1 MDTTPSPA
9 PVKAPPT
16 LLGLAVIFVREGNMT
31 FGGGLPTVAA
41 LQRELVTNKG
51 WLTQDGYTMCHVLS
65 RITPGT
71 NLWAFCVA
79 AGWILRRWSGVAVA
93 MLAGSIPS
101 SLLVALL
108 TGGFDAWSSKH
119 WLQIAIN
126 AVLASSVGILLAGF
140 WLLVRPHWKPG
151 RKIQTLLIVCGSIFL
166 SIAFGMTPLAVLA
179 LAAVVGFFMPGGDE
193 R

>member
-1 MDTTPSPA
+1 MDTASIPDSPTT
-9 PVKAPPT
+9 PPT
-16 LLGLAVIFVREGNMT
+16 LLGLAMIFVREGNMT

-51 WLTQDGYTMCHVLS
+51 WLTQDQYTMCHVLS

-79 AGWILRRWSGVAVA
+79 AGWILRRWSGVVVA

-108 TGGFDAWSSKH
+108 TGGFDAWSSKP
-119 WLQIAIN
+119 WLQIAID

-140 WLLVRPHWKPG
+140 WLLVQPHWKPG
-151 RKIQTLLIVCGSIFL
+151 RKIQSLLIVSGSIFL
-166 SIAFGMTPLAVLA
+166 SIVVGMTPLAVLA
-179 LAAVVGFFMPGGDE
+179 LAAGVGFLMPGGTE
-193 R
+193 K